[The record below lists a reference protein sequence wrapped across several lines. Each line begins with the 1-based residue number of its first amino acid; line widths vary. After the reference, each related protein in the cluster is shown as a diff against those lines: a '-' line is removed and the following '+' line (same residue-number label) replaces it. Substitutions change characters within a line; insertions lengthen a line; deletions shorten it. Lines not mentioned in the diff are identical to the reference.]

1 MVGEREDDQSR
12 KMKTKMK
19 MGKMGM
25 DGLITEYRV
34 KKHDGLILKFNKT
47 EIIEEKLKSGNKSVC
62 TQGPQ
67 GLGFRS
73 HMGKEFN
80 DQ

>member
-1 MVGEREDDQSR
+1 
-12 KMKTKMK
+12 

-34 KKHDGLILKFNKT
+34 KKHDGLILKFKKT

-62 TQGPQ
+62 TQRPLGP
-67 GLGFRS
+67 GFRS
-73 HMGKEFN
+73 HIGKEFN
-80 DQ
+80 VQ